1 MKVEMFEKVGEIEIV
16 ELRSAVENKAIAEIE
31 RARKAEEERLRKEK
45 EEREKDELA
54 VKVATWIAE
63 EINKKAENGEDSLEI
78 LFEIADK
85 HPYGF
90 YECLA
95 VEKRIKEIF
104 TSLGYDVR
112 DIYEYSQSWKTR
124 SGRWGYWS
132 FHWSKV

>member
-16 ELRSAVENKAIAEIE
+16 ELRSAAENKAIAEIE
-31 RARKAEEERLRKEK
+31 KARKAEEERLRKEK

-63 EINKKAENGEDSLEI
+63 EINKKAENGEDYLEI
-78 LFEIADK
+78 LFEVADK

-90 YECLA
+90 YECLT

-104 TSLGYDVR
+104 ASLGYDVR

-124 SGRWGYWS
+124 SGRWGYWT
-132 FHWSKV
+132 FHWSNV

>member
-31 RARKAEEERLRKEK
+31 KARKAEEERLRKEK

-54 VKVATWIAE
+54 IKVATWIAE
-63 EINKKAENGEDSLEI
+63 EINKKAENGGEDFEI
-78 LFEIADK
+78 LFEVADK

-90 YECLA
+90 YECQR
-95 VEKRIKEIF
+95 VEKTVKEIF
-104 TSLGYDVR
+104 TSLGYRVD

-124 SGRWGYWS
+124 SGRWGYWH
-132 FHWSKV
+132 FWWYEV